1 MPYVPYVPRMH
12 TLLTAHVPY
21 EAGTHPA
28 WRPGRPG
35 NVRTARTS
43 LGRAARTA
51 CRVVQHRRRAKQ
63 RHLVIT
69 PTTGGVQSSVQRF
82 KADAGAWASATPWL
96 PPADAAVTLSLEGVS
111 SLLRCPQKRPA
122 QFHVLP
128 GCLLPAEARAI
139 HEDASATHASR
150 QALMSTPTPTP
161 THTHT
166 HNPSPNPSRQAQMS
180 TPTPNPNPTPD
191 PSPTHT
197 HNPSPNPSRQ
207 AQMAFVLR
215 QRIAEKEEEQ
225 VRVRVRVRKRS
236 RLGLGLGLGREA
248 GEPRP

>member
-150 QALMSTPTPTP
+150 QA
-161 THTHT
+161 
-166 HNPSPNPSRQAQMS
+166 
-180 TPTPNPNPTPD
+180 
-191 PSPTHT
+191 
-197 HNPSPNPSRQ
+197 
-207 AQMAFVLR
+207 QMAFVLR
-215 QRIAEKEEEQ
+215 QRIAEKEEKQ
-225 VRVRVRVRKRS
+225 AS
-236 RLGLGLGLGREA
+236 
-248 GEPRP
+248 PDPC